1 MNFNPYY
8 KKPKPSTMKA
18 NREIARKHFKK
29 ELKWLKDNI
38 DRLTKNKHK
47 FLIEMYMILV
57 TGNRRFTDKMLSATR
72 KSIKK
77 CMNNPNYNVLLK
89 TEAAEKMGRIT
100 YYMGAQVAIFAG
112 LQSALF
118 AMMLNDED
126 VSEDKIIKT
135 KEYTLNTISDSFLRG
150 MGIQGAIASSFKNAT
165 IKPEISNTQICI
177 FTSLIEILPEGIGL
191 FGSLIASISL
201 SKKSFMV
208 WV

>member
-1 MNFNPYY
+1 MNFNPFY

-77 CMNNPNYNVLLK
+77 CMNNPNYNVLMK
-89 TEAAEKMGRIT
+89 TEADEKIRPILSKINIVLIQAESKGHRGIGFIESIKDYVLKNYRIT
-100 YYMGAQVAIFAG
+100 TKQME
-112 LQSALF
+112 S
-118 AMMLNDED
+118 LN
-126 VSEDKIIKT
+126 KIY
-135 KEYTLNTISDSFLRG
+135 KELNG
-150 MGIQGAIASSFKNAT
+150 
-165 IKPEISNTQICI
+165 
-177 FTSLIEILPEGIGL
+177 
-191 FGSLIASISL
+191 
-201 SKKSFMV
+201 
-208 WV
+208 

>member
-1 MNFNPYY
+1 VNFNPFY

-77 CMNNPNYNVLLK
+77 CMNNPNYNVLMK
-89 TEAAEKMGRIT
+89 TEADEKIRPI
-100 YYMGAQVAIFAG
+100 
-112 LQSALF
+112 
-118 AMMLNDED
+118 
-126 VSEDKIIKT
+126 
-135 KEYTLNTISDSFLRG
+135 
-150 MGIQGAIASSFKNAT
+150 
-165 IKPEISNTQICI
+165 
-177 FTSLIEILPEGIGL
+177 
-191 FGSLIASISL
+191 L
-201 SKKSFMV
+201 SKINIVLIRAEAKEHRSIEFIENIKDYVLKNYKITQKQMTALNKIYKELNG
-208 WV
+208 

>member
-77 CMNNPNYNVLLK
+77 CMNNPNYNVLMK
-89 TEAAEKMGRIT
+89 TEADEKIRPILSKINIVLIQAESKGHRGIGFIESIKDYVLKNYRIT
-100 YYMGAQVAIFAG
+100 QKQMT
-112 LQSALF
+112 ALNKIYKE
-118 AMMLNDED
+118 LN
-126 VSEDKIIKT
+126 
-135 KEYTLNTISDSFLRG
+135 G
-150 MGIQGAIASSFKNAT
+150 
-165 IKPEISNTQICI
+165 
-177 FTSLIEILPEGIGL
+177 
-191 FGSLIASISL
+191 
-201 SKKSFMV
+201 
-208 WV
+208 

>member
-1 MNFNPYY
+1 MNFNPFY

-77 CMNNPNYNVLLK
+77 CMNNPNYNVLMK
-89 TEAAEKMGRIT
+89 TEADEKIRPILSKINIVLIQAESKGHRGIRFIESIKDYVLKNYRIT
-100 YYMGAQVAIFAG
+100 PKQMESLNRIYKE
-112 LQSALF
+112 
-118 AMMLNDED
+118 LND
-126 VSEDKIIKT
+126 
-135 KEYTLNTISDSFLRG
+135 
-150 MGIQGAIASSFKNAT
+150 
-165 IKPEISNTQICI
+165 
-177 FTSLIEILPEGIGL
+177 
-191 FGSLIASISL
+191 
-201 SKKSFMV
+201 
-208 WV
+208 

>member
-38 DRLTKNKHK
+38 DKLTKNKHK

-77 CMNNPNYNVLLK
+77 CMNNPNYNVLMK
-89 TEAAEKMGRIT
+89 TEAAEKIRPILEKINTVLIRAEVKEHRSVGFIENIKDYVLRNYRIT
-100 YYMGAQVAIFAG
+100 PKQMESLNKIYKE
-112 LQSALF
+112 
-118 AMMLNDED
+118 LND
-126 VSEDKIIKT
+126 
-135 KEYTLNTISDSFLRG
+135 
-150 MGIQGAIASSFKNAT
+150 
-165 IKPEISNTQICI
+165 
-177 FTSLIEILPEGIGL
+177 
-191 FGSLIASISL
+191 
-201 SKKSFMV
+201 
-208 WV
+208 

>member
-1 MNFNPYY
+1 MNFNPFY

-77 CMNNPNYNVLLK
+77 CMNNPNYNVLMK
-89 TEAAEKMGRIT
+89 TEADEKIRPILSKINIVLIQAESKGHRGIGFIESIKDYVLKNYRIT
-100 YYMGAQVAIFAG
+100 QKQMT
-112 LQSALF
+112 ALNKIYKE
-118 AMMLNDED
+118 LND
-126 VSEDKIIKT
+126 
-135 KEYTLNTISDSFLRG
+135 
-150 MGIQGAIASSFKNAT
+150 
-165 IKPEISNTQICI
+165 
-177 FTSLIEILPEGIGL
+177 
-191 FGSLIASISL
+191 
-201 SKKSFMV
+201 
-208 WV
+208 